1 MGSVGCAGSP
11 RLDEWR
17 PAAPGSA
24 ALAIATR
31 LDEWRPAAPGSAA
44 LAIATRLDEWRPA
57 APGSAA
63 LAIAT
68 RLDEWRPAAPGS
80 AALAIA
86 TRLDEWRPA
95 APGSAALA
103 IATRFGAVPDPEPQR
118 STAKGPMVSFDS
130 LSPGELAAV
139 HARNQQDYAEL
150 RAKKLAL
157 DLTRGKPSAEQLD
170 LSNQL
175 LSLPG
180 DDYRDAEGTDTRN
193 YGGLH
198 GLPDLRA
205 IFGEL
210 LGIPVQNLIAG
221 NNSSLELMHDLVAF
235 SMLYGGVDS
244 PRPWKDEPSVKFL
257 CPVPGYDRH
266 FAITE
271 TMGIEMIAVPM
282 LQDGPDVDLIEELVA
297 VDPAV
302 KGMWAVPVFGNPTGV
317 TYSWETTRRLV
328 QMRTAAPDFRLFW
341 DNAYAVHT
349 LTHDFIRQVDVLG
362 LAAAAG
368 NPNRPYIFAST
379 SKITFAGAGV
389 SFLGGSLGNIA
400 WYLQYAGKKS
410 IGPDKVNQLRHLRFL
425 RDADGVR
432 LHMLRHQQILAPKFA
447 LAAEILDNRLSDS
460 KIASWTEPKGGYF
473 ISLDVLPGTAR
484 RTVAL
489 AKDAGIAVTEA
500 GASFP
505 YRKDPDDKNIRIAP
519 TFPSLP
525 DLRDA
530 VDGLATCGLL
540 AASESLLNLASSV
553 PSVR

>member
-1 MGSVGCAGSP
+1 M
-11 RLDEWR
+11 
-17 PAAPGSA
+17 
-24 ALAIATR
+24 
-31 LDEWRPAAPGSAA
+31 
-44 LAIATRLDEWRPA
+44 
-57 APGSAA
+57 
-63 LAIAT
+63 
-68 RLDEWRPAAPGS
+68 
-80 AALAIA
+80 
-86 TRLDEWRPA
+86 
-95 APGSAALA
+95 
-103 IATRFGAVPDPEPQR
+103 
-118 STAKGPMVSFDS
+118 SFDS
-130 LSPGELAAV
+130 LNRDELAAL
-139 HARNQQDYAEL
+139 HDRHQQDYAEL
-150 RAKKLAL
+150 QAKNLAL
-157 DLTRGKPSAEQLD
+157 DLTRGKPSAAQLD

-180 DDYRDAEGTDTRN
+180 DDYRDPEGVDTRN

-198 GLPDLRA
+198 GLPALRA

-210 LGIPVQNLIAG
+210 LGMPVQNLIAG
-221 NNSSLELMHDLVAF
+221 NNSSLELMHDVVAF

-271 TMGIEMIAVPM
+271 TMGIEMIPVPI
-282 LQDGPDVDLIEELVA
+282 LDDGPDVDLIEELVA
-297 VDPAV
+297 ADAAI
-302 KGMWAVPVFGNPTGV
+302 KGMWTVPVFGNPTGV
-317 TYSWETTRRLV
+317 TYSWEAVRRLAL
-328 QMRTAAPDFRLFW
+328 MRTAAPDFRLFW

-362 LAAAAG
+362 LAAKAG
-368 NPNRPYIFAST
+368 NPHRPYVFAST

-389 SFLGGSLGNIA
+389 SFFGGSLGNIA

-410 IGPDKVNQLRHLRFL
+410 IGPDKVNQLRHLRFFG
-425 RDADGVR
+425 DADGVR
-432 LHMLRHQQILAPKFA
+432 LHMLRHQQILAPKFELA
-447 LAAEILDNRLSDS
+447 LEILDQRLRDS
-460 KIASWTEPKGGYF
+460 QIASWTEPKGGYF
-473 ISLDVLPGTAR
+473 INLDVLPGTAR

-530 VDGLATCGLL
+530 VDGLATCALL
-540 AASESLLNLASSV
+540 AATEALLG
-553 PSVR
+553 PGHYG

>member
-1 MGSVGCAGSP
+1 M
-11 RLDEWR
+11 
-17 PAAPGSA
+17 
-24 ALAIATR
+24 
-31 LDEWRPAAPGSAA
+31 
-44 LAIATRLDEWRPA
+44 
-57 APGSAA
+57 
-63 LAIAT
+63 
-68 RLDEWRPAAPGS
+68 
-80 AALAIA
+80 
-86 TRLDEWRPA
+86 
-95 APGSAALA
+95 
-103 IATRFGAVPDPEPQR
+103 
-118 STAKGPMVSFDS
+118 SFDS
-130 LSPGELAAV
+130 LSRADLAAL
-139 HARNQQDYAEL
+139 HARHQQAYAEL

-157 DLTRGKPSAEQLD
+157 DLTRGKPSPEQLD
-170 LSNQL
+170 LSNRL

-180 DDYRDAEGTDTRN
+180 DDYRDEDGTDTRN

-198 GLPDLRA
+198 GLPGLRA

-210 LGIPVQNLIAG
+210 LGIGVPNLIAG
-221 NNSSLELMHDLVAF
+221 NNSSLELMHDVVAF
-235 SMLYGGVDS
+235 SMLHGGVDS
-244 PRPWKDEPSVKFL
+244 PRPWMQEQDGIKFL

-271 TMGIEMIAVPM
+271 TVGIEMIPVPM
-282 LQDGPDVDLIEELVA
+282 LDDGPDVDLIEELVA
-297 VDPAV
+297 VDPAI
-302 KGMWAVPVFGNPTGV
+302 KGMWAVPVYANPTGV
-317 TYSWETTRRLV
+317 TYSWETVRRLV

-349 LTHDFIRQVDVLG
+349 LTLDFIRQVDVLG
-362 LAAAAG
+362 LAAKAG
-368 NPNRPYIFAST
+368 NPHRPYVFAST

-410 IGPDKVNQLRHLRFL
+410 IGPDKVNQLRHLRFFG
-425 RDADGVR
+425 DADGVR

-447 LAAEILDNRLSDS
+447 LAAEILDQRLGDS
-460 KIASWTEPKGGYF
+460 QIACWTKPKGGYF

-519 TFPSLP
+519 TFPSMP

-530 VDGLATCGLL
+530 VDGLATCALL
-540 AASESLLNLASSV
+540 AATESLLN
-553 PSVR
+553 PPPNVR